1 MPQESLQKK
10 LSRVRPPRV
19 HITYDVET
27 GGAIEKRELPFVV
40 GVLADLSGQPEK
52 APLPMQDA
60 SRKFVDI
67 DRDNFDQV
75 MAKMEPRLAFKVDN
89 VLTDD
94 DTKLGVEL
102 KFRSLDDFSPPQVA
116 EQIPALR
123 RLLEAR
129 RALANLRSSLI
140 GNDKLE
146 KLLNEVLTD
155 TEKLQRISAEEG
167 LRSSGSEP
175 GEKKEE

>member
-1 MPQESLQKK
+1 MAQESQQKK

-27 GGAIEKRELPFVV
+27 GGAIEKRDLPFAV

-52 APLPMQDA
+52 PPLPMQDPK
-60 SRKFVDI
+60 RKFIDI

-75 MAKMEPRLAFKVDN
+75 MGKIEPRLAFKVDN
-89 VLTDD
+89 RLSGD

-102 KFRSLDDFSPPQVA
+102 KFHGIDDFAPARVA

-146 KLLNEVLTD
+146 SLLAEVLND

-167 LRSSGSEP
+167 LAASEAQP
-175 GEKKEE
+175 KKED